1 MAKGRGDFTEI
12 LLKKQVL
19 SSDQLAEARTMAQ
32 QSGAKLQDA
41 LVKLGY
47 CSVEEV
53 MKAIEKGSAPVLI
66 RLLGTIAS
74 RFEVVVAEKILAEAI
89 PVIGAAGGAAINTA
103 FTDYFN
109 RTAYY
114 HFGLRFLE
122 KKHGPQTIEQIYSEA
137 MKA

>member
-47 CSVEEV
+47 TPGQ
-53 MKAIEKGSAPVLI
+53 A
-66 RLLGTIAS
+66 
-74 RFEVVVAEKILAEAI
+74 AEA
-89 PVIGAAGGAAINTA
+89 VARSAKEFSGAPTEVL
-103 FTDYFN
+103 
-109 RTAYY
+109 
-114 HFGLRFLE
+114 LRESLR
-122 KKHGPQTIEQIYSEA
+122 GMA
-137 MKA
+137 R